1 MNSDEKFM
9 LQALELAAR
18 GRGAVEPNPM
28 VGAVIVRDGEII
40 GKGYHEFFG
49 GPHAERNALADTG
62 DIDPA
67 GATMYVT
74 LEPCSHYGKTPP
86 CADALIEAKF
96 ARVVVAMVD
105 PDENVAGRG
114 IEKMRAAGIDVE
126 VGVCESQAREL
137 LWAYMKLRIQR
148 RPWVLLK
155 WAQTKNGYISLPPE
169 SGRWISCEE
178 SLKKVHD
185 IRSWCDAILVGIST
199 VLADDPMLNNR
210 SGHGKQ
216 PVRVVLD
223 SKLRIPLDCKLVAS
237 ANELPLTI
245 VTTDEYLD
253 SSKAELLVAAGA
265 EILAL
270 PAGSGGIDLA
280 ALLDEMG
287 RRNWMN
293 LLVEGGAGVLRSF
306 IADGLADEAMVFVA
320 PFDCEDSAMTRFDV
334 SEIFETAQRSDNMKL
349 ISRQTSGQDEML
361 IYRNS
366 RL

>member
-1 MNSDEKFM
+1 MNSDEKYM
-9 LQALELAAR
+9 LRALELAAR
-18 GRGAVEPNPM
+18 GRGGVEPNPM
-28 VGAVIVRDGEII
+28 VGAVIVRDGEVI
-40 GKGYHEFFG
+40 GQGYHMKFG
-49 GPHAERNALADTG
+49 GPHAEINAISSVSG
-62 DIDPA
+62 DIA
-67 GATMYVT
+67 GSTVYVT

-86 CADALIEAKF
+86 CADALIA
-96 ARVVVAMVD
+96 AGVGRVVVAMVD

-114 IEKMRAAGIDVE
+114 IDRIRAAGIEVT
-126 VGVCESQAREL
+126 VGVCEVQAREL
-137 LWAYMKLRIQR
+137 LRAYIKLRTQS

-155 WAQTKNGYISLPPE
+155 WAQTQNGYIALPPE

-210 SGHGKQ
+210 SGRGKQ

-245 VTTDEYLD
+245 VTAESSL
-253 SSKAELLVAAGA
+253 SCSKAELLVAAGA
-265 EILAL
+265 EVLAL
-270 PAGSGGIDLA
+270 PTNSAGIDLA

-293 LLVEGGAGVLRSF
+293 ILVEGGAGVLRSF

-320 PFDCEDSAMTRFDV
+320 PFDCDCDEMTRFD
-334 SEIFETAQRSDNMKL
+334 INDNSGNLKL
-349 ISRQTSGQDEML
+349 KSRQTSGRDEMI
-361 IYRNS
+361 IYRKN
-366 RL
+366 